1 MVRFAIIA
9 HPSLSII
16 DTLQLVEKPTADGS
30 APSESERPEVM
41 RKQMTRVFDEILGE
55 SKKVVYIGE
64 DVQHG
69 G

>member
-1 MVRFAIIA
+1 
-9 HPSLSII
+9 
-16 DTLQLVEKPTADGS
+16 
-30 APSESERPEVM
+30 M

-55 SKKVVYIGE
+55 DQNAVYIGE

>member
-1 MVRFAIIA
+1 MVRFAIIF
-9 HPSLSII
+9 HVSFSIDSLF
-16 DTLQLVEKPTADGS
+16 LLEKPTADGGS
-30 APSESERPEVM
+30 PSDSERPEVM